1 MQVYCVGGAVRDEL
15 LGLPVRDRDWVVVGA
30 TPETL
35 KAQGFQPVGRDFP
48 VFLHPDTREEYAL
61 ARTERKSGRG
71 YRGFVVQFSPDVT
84 LEDDL
89 KRRDLTINA
98 MARDADGTL
107 IDPWNGLRDLRE
119 RVLRHVSE
127 AFGEDPVRILR
138 IARFAARFH
147 DFTIAPETRA
157 LMRDMVAQGEA
168 DHLVA
173 ERVWQELSRG
183 LMETHP
189 SRMIAVLRE
198 CGALE
203 RIAPE
208 LEEVWHEGMAGTLDA
223 AAAAGASLPVRFAVL
238 LHGVAAADDP
248 KRPGHRRDPGER
260 ADAIAERLRAPTD
273 CRDVARLVAAEL
285 PVLEIA
291 DTLDVEGLVR
301 VVERMDGLRRAQRM
315 ERVLEACGIV
325 HRNPALARVRLAA
338 DAMRAID
345 AGAIARAGPP
355 KTIRER
361 LHQARVRAVEDALLR
376 AGEPGPSPATT
387 AGSSTSAGSTSDGR
401 TG

>member
-1 MQVYCVGGAVRDEL
+1 MQVYCVGGAIRDEL

-30 TPETL
+30 TPEAL
-35 KAQGFQPVGRDFP
+35 QAQGFQPVGRDFP

-98 MARDADGTL
+98 MARDAGGTL
-107 IDPWNGLRDLRE
+107 IDPWNGQRDLRD

-157 LMRDMVAQGEA
+157 LMREMVAHGEA
-168 DHLVA
+168 DHLVP

-189 SRMIAVLRE
+189 SRMIAVLRA
-198 CGALE
+198 CGALA

-208 LEEVWHEGMAGTLDA
+208 LEAVWHEGMDATLDA
-223 AAAAGASLPVRFAVL
+223 AAAAGAPLPVRFGVL

-248 KRPGHRRDPGER
+248 QRPGHRRDAGAR

-285 PVLEIA
+285 PVLQIA
-291 DTLDVEGLVR
+291 DTLDVEGLVGL
-301 VVERMDGLRRAQRM
+301 VERLDGLRRAPRM
-315 ERVLEACGIV
+315 AHVLAASEIV

-338 DAMRAID
+338 EAMRAID
-345 AGAIARAGPP
+345 AGAVAKAGPSA
-355 KTIRER
+355 TIRER
-361 LHQARVRAVEDALLR
+361 LHQARVQAVEDALLR
-376 AGEPGPSPATT
+376 ESGRCPSPAAT
-387 AGSSTSAGSTSDGR
+387 AGSSTSAGSSSAGR